1 VRRSG
6 YGMDAYRQG
15 DWKVLRL
22 PEPFGSGDWQL
33 YNLAADPGE
42 LRDLAAK
49 FPDRAQALADLFADY
64 AESNGVINPGTPTA
78 YAKPIVGRKY

>member
-1 VRRSG
+1 
-6 YGMDAYRQG
+6 MDAYRQG

-22 PEPFGSGDWQL
+22 PEPFGSGEWQL

-42 LRDLAAK
+42 THDLTSE
-49 FPDRAQALADLFADY
+49 FPDRAESLADSFADY
-64 AESNGVINPGTPTA
+64 AESNGVIAASTPTF